1 MCLCITILLLL
12 GLEVLKVIALD
23 IVQNGVTS
31 NDL

>member
-1 MCLCITILLLL
+1 MCLCISLLLL